1 MEKGYLKK
9 KEQKENKRDIHL
21 TVTKKADKIIE
32 DGRAAQK
39 LFDQTIMKGFTHED
53 RKALQAASA
62 KVPGKLSAVWR
73 GKQMNRT
80 DLLGSGSIKSLF
92 FRLTIPAVVA
102 QVISLLYN
110 IVDRIYIG
118 HMAEVGQSALTG
130 AGLFV
135 PILLLTNAFA
145 MLVASGGAPLMSIR
159 LGEGQKEK
167 AEKIMWAQLLH

>member
-1 MEKGYLKK
+1 
-9 KEQKENKRDIHL
+9 
-21 TVTKKADKIIE
+21 
-32 DGRAAQK
+32 
-39 LFDQTIMKGFTHED
+39 
-53 RKALQAASA
+53 
-62 KVPGKLSAVWR
+62 
-73 GKQMNRT
+73 MNRT

-167 AEKIMWAQLLH
+167 AEKIMGNSFSALILLSIVLTIVMYLAAPQLLYFFGASENTFVTHCHMQEFISSVRSLSPLP